1 MSIFEVRLLLLFD
14 GIRLNGVRRSICR
27 LRFQAQLRAL
37 AALLHTLTEGWR
49 TMPPRVRVWKF
60 PTLRRCNFLDVKM
73 KHPKPLILPPLVP
86 AASEQQ
92 GSTEFLAS
100 SRLHPESAL
109 SPALASTTTASD
121 RILLRPEVLEM
132 VGIGRTTLYKMV
144 KAGTFPAPLNLTAR
158 IRGWRLSAVLR
169 FLDSV
174 EDK

>member
-1 MSIFEVRLLLLFD
+1 
-14 GIRLNGVRRSICR
+14 
-27 LRFQAQLRAL
+27 
-37 AALLHTLTEGWR
+37 
-49 TMPPRVRVWKF
+49 
-60 PTLRRCNFLDVKM
+60 M